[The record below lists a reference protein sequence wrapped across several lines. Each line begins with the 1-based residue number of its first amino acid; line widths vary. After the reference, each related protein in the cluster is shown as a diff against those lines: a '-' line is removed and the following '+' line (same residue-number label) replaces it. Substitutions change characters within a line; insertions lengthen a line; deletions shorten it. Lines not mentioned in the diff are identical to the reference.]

1 MSKKIVPIDYTS
13 RDFDSIRK
21 SLIEHAKRYYPT
33 TFKDFNKAGFGSLMI
48 DTVSYV
54 GDVLSFYL
62 DYQANES
69 FMETAAE
76 YQNVIKLS
84 RALGYNFN
92 QSMSSYGLVDFIVKL
107 PARKSDGSP
116 DYRYF
121 PTIKAGSQV
130 SNDEGAT
137 FTLLDDIRFLR
148 SSTVTVSNVDGSGL
162 PTHYA
167 VKAAGRVVSGITKTI
182 VKPVGN
188 FKKFFKVNVVDTNI
202 AEILSV
208 VDSEGNEYF
217 EVDSLSQEVVYRPI
231 SNPSYDSTS
240 KNDTANLIRKV
251 AVPRRFTVQHNRNV
265 STIQF
270 GHGSPLP
277 DISGSVLDPS
287 KVVMR
292 RHAKTY
298 YSDSTFDPVR
308 LTNNDKMGIAPANT
322 ELTIRYRQNTQE
334 FVNASVMSIK
344 NKVSVNVEFES
355 ETNLDQKVVSQM
367 ISAMEVSN
375 PEPIT
380 GDISLPTVDEIKMR
394 AKGAFASQSRA
405 VTNLDYVNMVYS
417 MPSKFG
423 AIKRCA
429 IFKDSDSFKRNLN
442 LHVISQNEQGHL
454 SETNRTVK
462 FNLRT
467 YLNDARMINDTVDIL
482 DAIIYNFGVNYDIVI
497 RRDASSHEAISN
509 ANRRLR
515 SLFAVKMDIGEPLYM
530 GNIYSELKK
539 VPEILDVTNLTIVNK
554 NGIGYSRNT
563 FSVSNNTSSDGRV
576 VNLPTRIGI
585 FELKYPDRDIKGTV
599 I

>member
-33 TFKDFNKAGFGSLMI
+33 TYKDFNKAGFGSLMI

-69 FMETAAE
+69 FLETAAE

-84 RALGYNFN
+84 RGLGYNFN

-107 PARKSDGSP
+107 PALNGVP
-116 DYRYF
+116 DYRYL

-130 SNDEGAT
+130 SNDEGAVI
-137 FTLLDDIRFLR
+137 TLLDDIRFLN
-148 SSTVTVSNVDGSGL
+148 SSVVVVTNVFGDGSPSHFG
-162 PTHYA
+162 A
-167 VKAAGRVVSGITKTI
+167 KATGRVISGITKTI
-182 VKPVGN
+182 TKPVDG
-188 FKKFFKVNVVDTNI
+188 FKKFLKVNVVDTNI

-217 EVDSLSQEVVYRPI
+217 EVDSLSQEVVYQPI

-240 KNDTANLIRKV
+240 NNDTSDLLRKV

-308 LTNNDKMGIAPANT
+308 LTNNDKLGVAPANT
-322 ELTIRYRQNTQE
+322 SLTIRYRQNTQE
-334 FVNASVMSIK
+334 SVNASVMSIK

-355 ETNLDQKVVSQM
+355 ETNLDQKVINQM
-367 ISAMEVSN
+367 VSAMEVSN

-380 GDISLPTVDEIKMR
+380 GDISLPTVEEIKMR
-394 AKGAFASQSRA
+394 AKGAFASQARA

-417 MPSKFG
+417 MPGKFG

-429 IFKDSDSFKRNLN
+429 IFKDRDSFKRNLN
-442 LHVISQNEQGHL
+442 LHVVSQDDKGHL
-454 SETNRTVK
+454 SETGRVVK
-462 FNLRT
+462 SNLRT

-482 DAIIYNFGVNYDIVI
+482 DAFIYNFGVNYDIVI

-515 SLFAVKMDIGEPLYM
+515 SLFANKMDIGEPIYM

-539 VPEILDVTNLTIVNK
+539 VPQILDVTNLTIINK
-554 NGIGYSRNT
+554 NGIGYSRNS
-563 FSVSNNTSSDGRV
+563 FSVSDNTSPDGRV
-576 VNLPTRIGI
+576 VNVPIKFGI